1 MGLPAA
7 APQPPG
13 PDSPP
18 SPAATPAASTDS
30 APTVAAETT
39 APPTPPDAELVRR
52 AQDGDL
58 SAYDE
63 LIRRHQSRIYGLL
76 YHMTANHEDAN
87 DLTQEA
93 FIRGFNALPSF
104 RGGSSFFTWIY
115 RVAVNR
121 ALNFRKQ
128 LRNRTPHLSLNDLDF
143 PGESETQLQELI
155 GDQTPRR
162 AAALAELQEKL
173 NGALLKLS
181 EKHRLVVTMHDI
193 QGLSYD
199 EIAQILGCNVATV
212 RTRLFYARQLLQG
225 LLADYLK

>member
-1 MGLPAA
+1 MGQPAA

-18 SPAATPAASTDS
+18 SPAAAAGSPASPAPGAADPAAAS
-30 APTVAAETT
+30 
-39 APPTPPDAELVRR
+39 TPPDAELVRR

-63 LIRRHQSRIYGLL
+63 LIRRHQARIYSLL

-93 FIRGFNALPSF
+93 FIRGFHALPSF

-143 PGESETQLQELI
+143 PGESESQLRELI

>member
-1 MGLPAA
+1 MGQPTA

-13 PDSPP
+13 PDSPVSP
-18 SPAATPAASTDS
+18 SVATVASVAADS
-30 APTVAAETT
+30 A

-52 AQDGDL
+52 SQAGDL

-63 LIRRHQSRIYGLL
+63 LIRRHQSRIYGML
-76 YHMTANHEDAN
+76 YHMTSNHEDAN

-93 FIRGFNALPSF
+93 FIRGYQALKSF
-104 RGGSSFFTWIY
+104 RGDSSFFTWIY
-115 RVAVNR
+115 RVAVHG

-128 LRNRTPHLSLNDLDF
+128 LRNRTPHFSLNDLDF
-143 PGESETQLQELI
+143 QGEAEPHLRELI

-181 EKHRLVVTMHDI
+181 EKHRLVVTMHDV

-199 EIAQILGCNVATV
+199 EIAEILDCNVATV
-212 RTRLFYARQLLQG
+212 RTRLFYARRLLQG
-225 LLADYLK
+225 YLADYLK

>member
-1 MGLPAA
+1 MGQPAA

-13 PDSPP
+13 PDSPLSP
-18 SPAATPAASTDS
+18 SVGSVASVAADPAAPL
-30 APTVAAETT
+30 
-39 APPTPPDAELVRR
+39 TPPDAELVRR
-52 AQDGDL
+52 SQFGDL

-93 FIRGFNALPSF
+93 FIRGFRALPSF

-143 PGESETQLQELI
+143 PGESETQLRELI

-181 EKHRLVVTMHDI
+181 EKHRLVVTMHDV

-199 EIAQILGCNVATV
+199 EIAEILGCNVATV

>member
-1 MGLPAA
+1 M
-7 APQPPG
+7 
-13 PDSPP
+13 
-18 SPAATPAASTDS
+18 
-30 APTVAAETT
+30 
-39 APPTPPDAELVRR
+39 
-52 AQDGDL
+52 
-58 SAYDE
+58 
-63 LIRRHQSRIYGLL
+63 
-76 YHMTANHEDAN
+76 
-87 DLTQEA
+87 
-93 FIRGFNALPSF
+93 
-104 RGGSSFFTWIY
+104 
-115 RVAVNR
+115 
-121 ALNFRKQ
+121 
-128 LRNRTPHLSLNDLDF
+128 
-143 PGESETQLQELI
+143 I

>member
-1 MGLPAA
+1 MGQPAT

-18 SPAATPAASTDS
+18 SPAAAPVVSVAS
-30 APTVAAETT
+30 VAAETT

-143 PGESETQLQELI
+143 PGESESQLRELI

-181 EKHRLVVTMHDI
+181 EKHRLVVTMHDV

-225 LLADYLK
+225 LLADYLQ